1 VSPQVIICDEI
12 VSALDVSVQATILNL
27 LTKLQSEFGL
37 TYLFISHDLS
47 VIHQMCDRV
56 MIMNHGKV
64 EVIDFPENLFHGSQN
79 SIVRQLVD
87 SIPGKVVE

>member
-1 VSPQVIICDEI
+1 
-12 VSALDVSVQATILNL
+12 
-27 LTKLQSEFGL
+27 
-37 TYLFISHDLS
+37 
-47 VIHQMCDRV
+47 
-56 MIMNHGKV
+56 V